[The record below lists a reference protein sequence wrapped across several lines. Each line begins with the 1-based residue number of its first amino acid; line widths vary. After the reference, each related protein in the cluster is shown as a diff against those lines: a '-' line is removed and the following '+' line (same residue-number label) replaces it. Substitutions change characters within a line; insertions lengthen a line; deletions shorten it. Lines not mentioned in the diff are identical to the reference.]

1 MKETAR
7 IFYQNTD
14 DRITINLYFAG
25 IGVLLGIAG
34 EKMENTRYNINI
46 TNNSSH
52 PALYWIWNSL
62 PSALSSL
69 ASTVSQVAGGVGGGY
84 GHRHHLSRHGN
95 KHNNLPAYDDYDY
108 NYSAAAEH
116 YVS

>member
-1 MKETAR
+1 M
-7 IFYQNTD
+7 Y
-14 DRITINLYFAG
+14 
-25 IGVLLGIAG
+25 
-34 EKMENTRYNINI
+34 
-46 TNNSSH
+46 NSSH

-84 GHRHHLSRHGN
+84 GHGHRHHLSRHGN

-116 YVS
+116 YVSYVLKNMLKYIFSFIEHQY